1 MIVRKEMTSII
12 IYLRKETMFNAVLKY
27 DLL

>member
-1 MIVRKEMTSII
+1 MVVRKEMTSII